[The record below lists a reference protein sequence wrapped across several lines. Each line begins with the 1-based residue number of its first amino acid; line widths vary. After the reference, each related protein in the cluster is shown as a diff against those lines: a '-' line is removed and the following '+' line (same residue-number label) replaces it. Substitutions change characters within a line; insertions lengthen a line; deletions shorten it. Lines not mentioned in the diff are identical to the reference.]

1 MSDKSPLLQDVER
14 ADSNASAMTETKGA
28 QVAAG
33 SPSRINMKY
42 VSLVMLVV
50 QNASL
55 ILLTRYAKT
64 QPGDQFI
71 STTAVVMAELS
82 KMLACFVVVFFEM
95 DKSVGLWMQHMHTTL
110 VVNFRDT
117 LKVAVPAFI
126 YMIQNNLNYVAIG
139 NLPAATFQVSYQLK
153 ILTTAIMSV
162 TLLSKDLNKRQW
174 FSLLLLFA
182 GVAIVQLAGTKE
194 GKSSS
199 VEQNQ
204 FIGMVAVLMAC
215 CCSGFAGVYFE
226 KILKNSA
233 KVSLWTRNIQ
243 LGLFGT
249 LTGIIGAFLKDGDKI
264 SEHGFFFGYNKVV
277 WAVIFNQAF
286 GGLLVAVV
294 IKYADN
300 ILKGFA
306 CSLSICVSA
315 VVAYF
320 LFEFEISMAF
330 VTGTSLVISAVYL
343 YSLPAQK

>member
-1 MSDKSPLLQDVER
+1 M
-14 ADSNASAMTETKGA
+14 NAGGA
-28 QVAAG
+28 
-33 SPSRINMKY
+33 SKINMKY
-42 VSLVMLVV
+42 VSLVALVV

-64 QPGDQFI
+64 QPGDQFL
-71 STTAVVMAELS
+71 STSAVVMAELC
-82 KMLACFVVVFFEM
+82 KMSACLVIVFFET
-95 DKSVGLWMQHMHTTL
+95 KTPGGSLPQNISSWFAHLHNVL
-110 VVNFRDT
+110 VNNFSDT

-126 YMIQNNLNYVAIG
+126 YMVQNNLNYVAVG

-153 ILTTAIMSV
+153 ILTTAILSV
-162 TLLSKDLNKRQW
+162 TMLSKELNKRQW
-174 FSLLLLFA
+174 FSLLLLFC
-182 GVAIVQLAGTKE
+182 GVAIVQLNGAKE
-194 GKSSS
+194 KS
-199 VEQNQ
+199 VTQEQNQ

-226 KILKNSA
+226 KILKGAA

-243 LGLFGT
+243 LGLFGF
-249 LTGIIGAFLKDGDKI
+249 LTGIVGMWLKDGETIK
-264 SEHGFFFGYNKVV
+264 EKGFFFGYTPVV

-320 LFEFEISMAF
+320 LFEFEITIVF
-330 VTGTSLVISAVYL
+330 VMGTSLVIGAVYL
-343 YSLPAQK
+343 YSLPK

>member
-1 MSDKSPLLQDVER
+1 MV
-14 ADSNASAMTETKGA
+14 
-28 QVAAG
+28 
-33 SPSRINMKY
+33 
-42 VSLVMLVV
+42 
-50 QNASL
+50 
-55 ILLTRYAKT
+55 
-64 QPGDQFI
+64 
-71 STTAVVMAELS
+71 
-82 KMLACFVVVFFEM
+82 
-95 DKSVGLWMQHMHTTL
+95 
-110 VVNFRDT
+110 
-117 LKVAVPAFI
+117 
-126 YMIQNNLNYVAIG
+126 QNNLNYVAIG

-153 ILTTAIMSV
+153 ILTTAILSV
-162 TLLSKDLNKRQW
+162 TMLSKDLNKRQW

-182 GVAIVQLAGTKE
+182 GVAIVQLNGAKE
-194 GKSSS
+194 GTAPA
-199 VEQNQ
+199 EQNQ

-243 LGLFGT
+243 LGLFGC
-249 LTGIIGAFLKDGDKI
+249 LTGIIGAYMKDGDKI
-264 SEHGFFFGYNKVV
+264 NEHGFFFGYNKVV

-306 CSLSICVSA
+306 CSISICVSA

-320 LFEFEISMAF
+320 LFEFQISMMF